1 MKKQKYQFES
11 TFANIKIRP
20 VVSEEKDKYLS
31 VASLDKL
38 KKFLPEINTDD
49 NIDLLPVAF
58 DACVVNRV
66 NKNGDVIDGETAAK
80 IAKNFV
86 NKPINIEHDR
96 KQVIGC
102 IVSASFS
109 KFGSNESLAEM
120 DVKSMKTPFN
130 ITLGGVIWK
139 VVDRDL
145 ADQIEESND
154 PTSDNYMSIS
164 ASWELGFNDFNIIV
178 LDNNEKNIE
187 NATIISDAQE
197 IDKLKNNLR
206 GFGGNGKMKNEKSI
220 YRQVLGKVVPLG
232 VGFTLNPAA
241 DVQGIATPEE
251 KPAVLELKDNKSSE
265 DTQVPIPGDPNF
277 IGPVTPEDIEKFKK
291 EEKSE
296 ANIIESSE
304 ASENNTSHEEELNV
318 KKERIYMKIT
328 KIEDITDALLK
339 EVTASS
345 VSDFIAEEL
354 KKASDQFTAE
364 KAEKDNELKA
374 ANEKISTVTAE
385 QEAVK
390 KQVEE
395 LTQKLASLESEKE
408 AKAKEEKF
416 NMHMASFDEE
426 FELSDEDRKVLASD
440 LKDLT
445 EEGFS
450 AYKSKMS
457 VLMKEKNK
465 AAKKAAKEKMS
476 KKDIKQDLEEDV
488 KDKGVDENKEDKTG
502 KMVKA
507 SVESASEISTTQDVV
522 EQAVDNGSKAST
534 TIPNSAPAAQPSV
547 KEKYASAFGFD
558 GFELTNK

>member
-1 MKKQKYQFES
+1 MKKQKFET

-49 NIDLLPVAF
+49 NVDLLPVAF

-86 NKPINIEHDR
+86 NKPINIEHNR

-109 KFGSNESLAEM
+109 EFGSNESLAEA

-154 PTSDNYMSIS
+154 PTSENYMSIS

-178 LDNNEKNIE
+178 LDNGEKNIE
-187 NATIISDAQE
+187 NGMVVSDAQQ

-206 GFGGNGKMKNEKSI
+206 GFGGNGKIDNDKSI

-241 DVQGIATPEE
+241 DVQGVATPEE
-251 KPAVLELKDNKSSE
+251 KMTGIELKNNKSSE
-265 DTQVPIPGDPNF
+265 NSEDTLSNDVNF
-277 IGPVTPEDIEKFKK
+277 TGPVMPENIEKTEDK
-291 EEKSE
+291 
-296 ANIIESSE
+296 IIESSE
-304 ASENNTSHEEELNV
+304 ASKNNTSHEEELNV

-339 EVTASS
+339 EATASS
-345 VSDFIAEEL
+345 VAEFISEEL
-354 KKASDQFTAE
+354 KKASDQFVSE
-364 KAEKDNELKA
+364 KAEKENELKA

-385 QEAVK
+385 HEAVK

-395 LTQKLASLESEKE
+395 LSQKLASLEAEKE
-408 AKAKEEKF
+408 AKAKEETF
-416 NMHMASFDEE
+416 NMRMASFDEE
-426 FELSDEDRKVLASD
+426 YDLEDEDRKVIAKAI
-440 LKDLT
+440 KDLD
-445 EEGFS
+445 E
-450 AYKSKMS
+450 KSFEDHKETLA
-457 VLMKEKNK
+457 VLMKEKK
-465 AAKKAAKEKMS
+465 KSYKKAMSDKMQKEKAEKS
-476 KKDIKQDLEEDV
+476 EE
-488 KDKGVDENKEDKTG
+488 T
-502 KMVKA
+502 KA
-507 SVESASEISTTQDVV
+507 SETPVQATTQEVV
-522 EQAVDNGSKAST
+522 EQAVDNGAKASIE
-534 TIPNSAPAAQPSV
+534 IPNSAPAAQPSV

-558 GFELTNK
+558 GFELTKK

>member
-1 MKKQKYQFES
+1 MKKQKFET

-49 NIDLLPVAF
+49 NVDLLPVAF

-86 NKPINIEHDR
+86 NKPINIEHNR

-109 KFGSNESLAEM
+109 KFGSNESLAEI

-154 PTSDNYMSIS
+154 PTSENYMSIS

-178 LDNNEKNIE
+178 LDNGEKNIE
-187 NATIISDAQE
+187 NGMVVSDAQQ

-206 GFGGNGKMKNEKSI
+206 GFGGNGKIDNDKSI

-241 DVQGIATPEE
+241 DVQGVATPEE

-265 DTQVPIPGDPNF
+265 DSEDTGS
-277 IGPVTPEDIEKFKK
+277 VTPENTEKTEDK
-291 EEKSE
+291 
-296 ANIIESSE
+296 IIESSE

-345 VSDFIAEEL
+345 VAEFISEEL
-354 KKASDQFTAE
+354 KKASDQFVSE
-364 KAEKDNELKA
+364 KAEKENELKA

-385 QEAVK
+385 HEAVK

-395 LTQKLASLESEKE
+395 LSQKLASLEAEKE

-558 GFELTNK
+558 GFELTKK